1 MITHQEKVKCRKI
14 CAEINLVL
22 RRRRCSPNFSSLG
35 RWQLHKYRKKYCILF
50 FFSCTFSWLL
60 GQSGCRT
67 SPPPHVTP
75 QPFHCWRRPETIRS
89 AICRMRRRRKAKNQN
104 KDQEF
109 LCRSDSACNAGFSGS
124 EGVNQIQT
132 SFFFF
137 LFRFFLIA
145 LSLNKIKYFFF
156 S

>member
-22 RRRRCSPNFSSLG
+22 RRRRCSPHFSSLG
-35 RWQLHKYRKKYCILF
+35 RWQLQKYRKKYCILF
-50 FFSCTFSWLL
+50 FFLHFFLASRPIRV
-60 GQSGCRT
+60 QNI
-67 SPPPHVTP
+67 PPPHVTP

-132 SFFFF
+132 
-137 LFRFFLIA
+137 
-145 LSLNKIKYFFF
+145 FFF
-156 S
+156 SFFDCFIT